1 MSFINKLN
9 DTYELIS
16 KLDDFMNKDVENN
29 LIKKQLMTVS
39 NDLASYKD
47 INKKFIQPHN
57 DEIKHKILEVL
68 DRIDKIE
75 INVKNKLKITEKY
88 SSYLNS

>member
-9 DTYELIS
+9 DTCELIS

-29 LIKKQLMTVS
+29 IIKKQLLTVS

-47 INKKFIQPHN
+47 INKKYIQPHN
-57 DEIKHKILEVL
+57 NEIKHKILEVL
-68 DRIDKIE
+68 NQIDKIE

>member
-9 DTYELIS
+9 YTYELID
-16 KLDDFMNKDVENN
+16 KLDEFMNKEIENRQ
-29 LIKKQLMTVS
+29 IKKQLLS
-39 NDLASYKD
+39 LSDDLGSYKD
-47 INKKFIQPHN
+47 ANKKFIQPDN
-57 DEIKHKILEVL
+57 NEIKNKILEVL
-68 DRIDKIE
+68 DRINKIE

>member
-9 DTYELIS
+9 DTCELIS
-16 KLDDFMNKDVENN
+16 KLDDFMNKDVDNN
-29 LIKKQLMTVS
+29 LIKKQLLNVS

-57 DEIKHKILEVL
+57 NEIKHKILEVL
-68 DRIDKIE
+68 DRIDQIE

>member
-9 DTYELIS
+9 DTCELIS

-29 LIKKQLMTVS
+29 LIKKQLLTVS

-47 INKKFIQPHN
+47 INKKYIQPHN
-57 DEIKHKILEVL
+57 NEIKHKILEVL
-68 DRIDKIE
+68 NQIDKIE

>member
-1 MSFINKLN
+1 
-9 DTYELIS
+9 
-16 KLDDFMNKDVENN
+16 MN
-29 LIKKQLMTVS
+29 VS

-57 DEIKHKILEVL
+57 NEIKHKILEVL
-68 DRIDKIE
+68 DRIDQIE

>member
-1 MSFINKLN
+1 MIFINKLN
-9 DTYELIS
+9 DTCELIS
-16 KLDDFMNKDVENN
+16 KLDDFMNKDVDNN
-29 LIKKQLMTVS
+29 LIKKQLLNVS

-57 DEIKHKILEVL
+57 NEIKHKILEVL
-68 DRIDKIE
+68 DRIDQIE